1 MCMGRII
8 DREHARMHT
17 RTHTR
22 THTTTLKVT
31 LLEPLNVCDL
41 YYGLLL
47 FASIGKTRL
56 HNETV

>member
-1 MCMGRII
+1 MGRII
-8 DREHARMHT
+8 DREHAHMHT
-17 RTHTR
+17 HAH

-41 YYGLLL
+41 YYRLLL